1 MADQSFGGKFMKT
14 LRRIFF
20 SIVSMLAITGLLTML
35 SVGFLTYFAVKHS
48 GDMGA
53 GVKSIP
59 TEKIENSVVHFDMN
73 GPLVSQ
79 SVDPKDKLLASFFGG
94 PKYLTV
100 SSIRR
105 TLDRIK
111 TDDRVKAVS
120 LDLSLLSANFV
131 SITDLRRA
139 LEEFRASKK
148 KVYIHL
154 ASADSLTYYLASV
167 ADRINL
173 SPVGGI
179 MAPGPVFQLTYFGP
193 ALKKL
198 GLNFEVFRAGTYK
211 SAFEPF
217 VAERPSQPTLDMYED
232 LERSLRL
239 HMVDTI
245 AKGRRRPVDQVAE
258 WLKVSSFTSEQALSK
273 GLVDRIGYVEKW
285 EEELKGELETSNK
298 VPWKAY
304 LSQTEDLENSRLAEG
319 EGERLAYIQ
328 ALGDI
333 RMGGDDG
340 GSRDGIDPES
350 LGKRLKWA
358 LNDDSIKAVV
368 LRVDSPGGSAL
379 ASDLIWADVKKLAAK
394 KPVVVSM
401 GSVAASGG
409 YYISAPATHIM
420 AEASTITGSIG
431 VIGAAVS
438 GERFADKYGVNFYSV
453 TQSDRKDYLNFG
465 TPASKEDREV
475 MAESIDAIY
484 QTFITKVAE
493 GRKKDVATVDKMAQG
508 RVYTGQRALELG
520 LVDSLGGLNEAFKR
534 AKILAK
540 LDPEKLYPLGRYQGE
555 PKSILDCLARQD
567 DMLQCIGQFQSLFT
581 LSSGVLGPVEQR
593 SLDKAQ
599 RVMQML
605 QEDKALSY
613 WPADIHWGR

>member
-1 MADQSFGGKFMKT
+1 MADQSFGEKFMKT

-20 SIVSMLAITGLLTML
+20 SIVSILAVTGLMTML
-35 SVGFLTYFAVKHS
+35 SVGFLTYFAVKHG

-53 GVKSIP
+53 SGKTVSA
-59 TEKIENSVVHFDMN
+59 ENFDNSVIHFDMN
-73 GPLVSQ
+73 GPLISQ
-79 SVDPKDKLLASFFGG
+79 SVDPKDRLFSSFFGG
-94 PKYLTV
+94 PKFITV
-100 SSIRR
+100 SSVRR

-111 TDDRVKAVS
+111 TDDRVKAIS
-120 LDLSLLSANFV
+120 LDLSKLSGSFA

-139 LEEFRASKK
+139 LEDFRASKK

-154 ASADSLTYYLASV
+154 AAADSLSYYLASV

-179 MAPGPVFQLTYFGP
+179 MAPGPVFQLSYFGP

-198 GLNFEVFRAGTYK
+198 GLNFQVFRAGTYK

-217 VAERPSQPTLDMYED
+217 VADKPSKPTLEMYED
-232 LERSLRL
+232 IERSLRL
-239 HMVDTI
+239 HMVDAI
-245 AKGRRRPVDQVAE
+245 AKGRRRPVDQVAQ
-258 WLKVSSFTSEQALSK
+258 WLKQSSFTSEQALSK
-273 GLVDRIGYVEKW
+273 GLVDRIGYAEKW

-298 VPWKAY
+298 VAWKSY
-304 LSQTEDLENSRLAEG
+304 LAQTEDLESSRLAEDK
-319 EGERLAYIQ
+319 EQRLAYIQ

-333 RMGGDDG
+333 RMEADG
-340 GSRDGIDPES
+340 GSSEGIDPES

-358 LNDDSIKAVV
+358 LEDDTIKAVV

-401 GSVAASGG
+401 GGVAASGG
-409 YYISAPATHIM
+409 YYISAPASHIM

-438 GERFADKYGVNFYSV
+438 GERLADKYGVSFYSV

-465 TPASKEDREV
+465 TPASKEDRRV

-484 QTFITKVAE
+484 QTFITKVAQ
-493 GRKKDVATVDKMAQG
+493 GRKKDVVTVDKMAQG

-520 LVDSLGGLNEAFKR
+520 LVDSIGGLSDAFKR
-534 AKILAK
+534 AKVLAK
-540 LDPEKLYPLGRYQGE
+540 LDPEKLYPLGRYQAE
-555 PKSILDCLARQD
+555 PKSLLDCLSRRD
-567 DMLQCIGQFQSLFT
+567 DMLQCVSQFQSLFS
-581 LSSGVLGPVEQR
+581 LSSLLPLGPVEKT
-593 SLDKAQ
+593 SLDRAH
-599 RVMQML
+599 ML
-605 QEDKALSY
+605 IEMLREDKALAY
-613 WPADIHWGR
+613 WPAEIHWGR